1 MEVYRYTVIDNST
14 KGGKTKTGIGTIF
27 GLSTAIPMEI
37 ITVLELLQNES
48 GAVSIKIESA
58 LVSPTLLTR

>member
-1 MEVYRYTVIDNST
+1 MEIYRYPVIDNCT

-27 GLSTAIPMEI
+27 GLSTAAMPMEI

-48 GAVSIKIESA
+48 GAVSIKI
-58 LVSPTLLTR
+58 